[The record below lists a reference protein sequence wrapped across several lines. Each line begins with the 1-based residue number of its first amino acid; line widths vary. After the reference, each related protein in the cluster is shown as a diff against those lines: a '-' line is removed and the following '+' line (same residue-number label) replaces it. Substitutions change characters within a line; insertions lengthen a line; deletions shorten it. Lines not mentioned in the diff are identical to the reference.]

1 MKKHIDKSCLQ
12 GNNVIT
18 LIKHFIKHKMK
29 QYKKGGNNYVTA
41 GNDKSRRNYFQ
52 RGSGSGGQMLFLS
65 SEIPLLLIPH
75 RDYTFH
81 DDMDSNVHN
90 IPAAL
95 SSLSV
100 QHETL

>member
-52 RGSGSGGQMLFLS
+52 RVSGSGGIGKSGVGKDYEYWCLWVRYSCLS
-65 SEIPLLLIPH
+65 WE
-75 RDYTFH
+75 T
-81 DDMDSNVHN
+81 
-90 IPAAL
+90 
-95 SSLSV
+95 SV
-100 QHETL
+100 YKISGNTGT